1 MSFSSSSSIA
11 LLLLF
16 CNKYEIDTKQWSRQ
30 DFHLI
35 KSSPCVAVSNSIVVV
50 VGNNLVVSISMTSM
64 SDHMAS
70 MSNCMS
76 SMPKAMTSM
85 TSMASTRATKSS
97 TEATD
102 LGVGAGKE
110 DKDANEALDL

>member
-1 MSFSSSSSIA
+1 MAAMTSMSMSNSNRMPFVGHLGNIALKIVGVVSDVLDPAIWEIDRVMSFSSSSSIA
-11 LLLLF
+11 LLL
-16 CNKYEIDTKQWSRQ
+16 
-30 DFHLI
+30 LI

-85 TSMASTRATKSS
+85 TS
-97 TEATD
+97 
-102 LGVGAGKE
+102 
-110 DKDANEALDL
+110 